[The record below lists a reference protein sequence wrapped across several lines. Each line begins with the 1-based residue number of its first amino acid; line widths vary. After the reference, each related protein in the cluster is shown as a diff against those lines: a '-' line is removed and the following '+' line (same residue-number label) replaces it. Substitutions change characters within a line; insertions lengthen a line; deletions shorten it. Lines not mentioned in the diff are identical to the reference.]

1 MKVLSDPATQSR
13 VQDGVGRLLADPD
26 KVALLLGP
34 VSVSEAGATIVHR
47 QPSAVHFKPSRISDR
62 LGLPGDI
69 DEPDRAFDLV
79 ISANWHEHSAH
90 FRWSLQEIARVLR
103 PGGTAVILLSMHEGA
118 ALNRPARRR
127 TARGIMADTLV
138 RAGLRN
144 PRQPAIRVGA
154 IEQVLEEIG
163 LRVAA
168 RIDFPSPP
176 GRQELRIETPVLAAG
191 VSRMGQQHVTMM
203 ICARQQTSWSQ
214 SPLLNDAA
222 ALDAV
227 FRKNYGVEIDR
238 LAAFEAEH
246 ASLLP
251 GDRTVPGIGAFH
263 RALVISPHPDDELI
277 GAGGTILRLRQ
288 NGADVHVLQMT
299 NGRSCASL
307 AGTDER
313 LRRSIRLEEAGK
325 VADGLGVAMTAWQ
338 DQDDDI
344 RPAPGLTARLLE
356 LLEAEQPDVVIVP
369 FLNDPHADHRF
380 ANTMLCAALHQM
392 QETPVKWVL
401 SYEVW
406 TLCPHNLV
414 VDVSEMAE
422 RKTALLG
429 HYRSALRVVNY
440 ARTSEWFGAW
450 HAHRSLS
457 RSGMAEVFLC
467 QSVSDYL
474 TMADTILAE
483 ES

>member
-1 MKVLSDPATQSR
+1 MKVVVGPEMENKA
-13 VQDGVGRLLADPD
+13 QDVVSRLLADPD
-26 KVALLLGP
+26 KVVLLLGP
-34 VSVSEAGATIVHR
+34 ISLSDPGAAIVHR
-47 QPSAVHFKPSRISDR
+47 QPSAVHFQPSRISDN

-69 DEPDRAFDLV
+69 DEPDRTFDLV

-103 PGGTAVILLSMHEGA
+103 PGGTAVILLSMQDGT

-127 TARGIMADTLV
+127 TARSVMADALV
-138 RAGLRN
+138 RARLRSAG
-144 PRQPAIRVGA
+144 QPATRFGA

-163 LRVAA
+163 LRVVA
-168 RIDFPSPP
+168 RTDFPAPP
-176 GRQELRIETPVLAAG
+176 GRRDMRIETPVLTTG
-191 VSRMGQQHVTMM
+191 ISRMGQQHVTMLA
-203 ICARQQTSWSQ
+203 CTRAQTNWSE

-222 ALDAV
+222 ALDTV
-227 FRKNYGVEIDR
+227 FRENYGTEIDR
-238 LAAFEAEH
+238 LAAFEADH
-246 ASLLP
+246 AALLP
-251 GDRTVPGIGAFH
+251 EGRTIPRIDAFQ

-288 NGADVHVLQMT
+288 NGVDVHVLQIT

-313 LRRSIRLEEAGK
+313 LRRTIRLEEAGK

-369 FLNDPHADHRF
+369 FLNDPHPDHRF
-380 ANTMLCAALHQM
+380 ANTMLHDALRQM
-392 QETPVKWVL
+392 QETSVKWIM

-414 VDVSEMAE
+414 VDVSDLAE
-422 RKTALLG
+422 RKIALLG

-457 RSGMAEVFLC
+457 RNGMAEVFLC
-467 QSVSDYL
+467 QSASDYL
-474 TMADTILAE
+474 TMADTVLSGE
-483 ES
+483 G

>member
-1 MKVLSDPATQSR
+1 MVTDPEMERKTQDAVS
-13 VQDGVGRLLADPD
+13 RLLADPD

-34 VSVSEAGATIVHR
+34 VSLSEPRATIVHR
-47 QPSAVHFKPSRISDR
+47 QPSATHFQPARISDS

-69 DEPDRAFDLV
+69 DEPDRTFDLV

-103 PGGTAVILLSMHEGA
+103 PGGTAVILLSMQDGA

-127 TARGIMADTLV
+127 TARGVMADTLV
-138 RAGLRN
+138 RAGLRATS
-144 PRQPAIRVGA
+144 QPTTRFGA
-154 IEQVLEEIG
+154 IEQVLAEIG
-163 LRVAA
+163 LRVGA
-168 RIDFPSPP
+168 RTDFPASP
-176 GRQELRIETPVLAAG
+176 GRRDLRIETPVLATG
-191 VSRMGQQHVTMM
+191 ISRMDQQYVTMLV
-203 ICARQQTSWSQ
+203 CTREQTSWSE

-227 FRKNYGVEIDR
+227 FRENYGPEINR
-238 LAAFEAEH
+238 LAAFAAER
-246 ASLLP
+246 ASVLP
-251 GDRTVPGIGAFH
+251 EDRTVSGIDAFH

-299 NGRSCASL
+299 NGRSCTSL

-313 LRRSIRLEEAGK
+313 LRRTIRLEEAAK
-325 VADGLGVAMTAWQ
+325 VADGLDVAMTAWQ

-344 RPAPGLTARLLE
+344 RPAPGMTARLLE
-356 LLEAEQPDVVIVP
+356 LLEAEQPDVVLVP
-369 FLNDPHADHRF
+369 FLNDPHPDHRF
-380 ANTMLCAALHQM
+380 ANTMLHAALRRM
-392 QETPVKWVL
+392 QETSVKWVL

-414 VDVSEMAE
+414 VDVSDLAE
-422 RKTALLG
+422 RKAALLG

-457 RSGMAEVFLC
+457 RNGMAEVFLC
-467 QSVSDYL
+467 QSAADYL
-474 TMADTILAE
+474 TMADTVLSGE
-483 ES
+483 G

>member
-1 MKVLSDPATQSR
+1 MKVLNGPATESGA
-13 VQDGVGRLLADPD
+13 QDAVSRLLASPD

-34 VSVSEAGATIVHR
+34 VTVSEPGAAIVHR
-47 QPSAVHFKPSRISDR
+47 QRSAVHFEPSRISDS

-69 DEPDRAFDLV
+69 DEPDKAFDLV

-103 PGGTAVILLSMHEGA
+103 PGGTAVILLSMQDDT

-127 TARGIMADTLV
+127 TARGAMADALV
-138 RAGLRN
+138 RAGLKSAG
-144 PRQPAIRVGA
+144 QPTFRFGA
-154 IEQVLEEIG
+154 MEQVLKEIG
-163 LRVAA
+163 LCVTA
-168 RIDFPSPP
+168 RIDFPAPP
-176 GRQELRIETPVLAAG
+176 GRQELRIETPVLAAD

-203 ICARQQTSWSQ
+203 VCTREQTNWSE

-227 FRKNYGVEIDR
+227 FRENYGAEIDR
-238 LAAFEAEH
+238 LAAFEADH
-246 ASLLP
+246 ASRLP
-251 GDRTVPGIGAFH
+251 EGRTIPGIDAFH

-307 AGTDER
+307 SGTDER
-313 LRRSIRLEEAGK
+313 LRRSIRLEEAGR
-325 VADGLGVAMTAWQ
+325 VAKGLGVGMTAWQ

-344 RPAPGLTARLLE
+344 RPSPGLTTRLLE
-356 LLEAEQPDVVIVP
+356 LLGAEQPDVVIVP
-369 FLNDPHADHRF
+369 FLNDPHPDHRF
-380 ANTMLCAALHQM
+380 ANTMLYAALRQKR
-392 QETPVKWVL
+392 ETSVKWVL

-406 TLCPHNLV
+406 SLCPHNLV
-414 VDVSEMAE
+414 VDVSELAE

-474 TMADTILAE
+474 KMADTILAVE
-483 ES
+483 G